1 MMRLLCAEAA
11 MLALVRRSILIAL
24 MLLTGAAPAKADES
38 VPPADAAAIQ
48 QVIQGQMNAF
58 RVDDWNAAFAYAAPS
73 IQTKFQSPQVF
84 SQMVTQAYQPVYRPR
99 GVEFRELKASEFG
112 PTQEVFVVGPD
123 GLSYLAYYTME
134 RQADGT
140 WRISGCYLV
149 RAEDENV

>member
-1 MMRLLCAEAA
+1 MRLLCAEAA
-11 MLALVRRSILIAL
+11 MLALVRRSILVAL
-24 MLLTGAAPAKADES
+24 LLLTGTALARADES
-38 VPPADAAAIQ
+38 VAPADAAAIQ

-58 RVDDWNAAFAYAAPS
+58 KVDDWNAAFAFASPG
-73 IQTKFQSPQVF
+73 IQTKFESPQVF
-84 SQMVTQAYQPVYRPR
+84 SQLVTQAYQPVYRPR

-149 RAEDENV
+149 RAEDESV

>member
-1 MMRLLCAEAA
+1 
-11 MLALVRRSILIAL
+11 MLAFVRRSILMAV
-24 MLLTGAAPAKADES
+24 MLLTAASLVRADES
-38 VPPADAAAIQ
+38 VAPADAAAIQ

-58 RVDDWNAAFAYAAPS
+58 KVDDWSAAFAYAAPS

-99 GVEFRELKASEFG
+99 GVEFRAVKASEFG

-134 RQADGT
+134 KQADGS

-149 RAEDENV
+149 RAEDESV

>member
-1 MMRLLCAEAA
+1 
-11 MLALVRRSILIAL
+11 MLALVRRLTLIAVVFL
-24 MLLTGAAPAKADES
+24 GAVPAKADES
-38 VPPADAAAIQ
+38 VAPADAAAIQ

-58 RVDDWNAAFAYAAPS
+58 KVDDWNAAFAFAAPS
-73 IQTKFQSPQVF
+73 IQTKFQSAQIF

-112 PTQEVFVVGPD
+112 PTQEVHVIGPD

-134 RQADGT
+134 KQADGT

-149 RAEDENV
+149 RAEDESV

>member
-1 MMRLLCAEAA
+1 
-11 MLALVRRSILIAL
+11 MLAVVRRLTLIAL
-24 MLLTGAAPAKADES
+24 MLLTGTARARADES
-38 VPPADAAAIQ
+38 VAPADAAAIQ

-58 RVDDWNAAFAYAAPS
+58 KVDDWNAAFAFASPG
-73 IQTKFQSPQVF
+73 IQTKFESPQVF
-84 SQMVTQAYQPVYRPR
+84 SQLVTQAYQPVYRPR

-149 RAEDENV
+149 RAEDESV

>member
-1 MMRLLCAEAA
+1 MRLLCAEAA
-11 MLALVRRSILIAL
+11 MLALVRRSILIAV
-24 MLLTGAAPAKADES
+24 MLLAGAALAKADES
-38 VPPADAAAIQ
+38 VAAAAIQ

-99 GVEFRELKASEFG
+99 GVEFREVKASEFG

-123 GLSYLAYYTME
+123 GLSYLAYYTMQK
-134 RQADGT
+134 QADGT

>member
-1 MMRLLCAEAA
+1 
-11 MLALVRRSILIAL
+11 MLAFVRRSILMAV
-24 MLLTGAAPAKADES
+24 MLLTAASLVRADES
-38 VPPADAAAIQ
+38 VAPADAAAIQ

-58 RVDDWNAAFAYAAPS
+58 KVDDWNAAFAYAAPS
-73 IQTKFQSPQVF
+73 IQTKFQSPQIF

-99 GVEFRELKASEFG
+99 SIEFREVKASEFG

-149 RAEDENV
+149 RMEDESV

>member
-1 MMRLLCAEAA
+1 

-24 MLLTGAAPAKADES
+24 LLLTGSDLARADDS
-38 VPPADAAAIQ
+38 VAPADAAAIR

-58 RVDDWNAAFAYAAPS
+58 KIDDWSAAFAYASPS
-73 IQTKFQSPQVF
+73 IQTKFESPQVF

-99 GVEFRELKASEFG
+99 GVEFREVKASEFG

-134 RQADGT
+134 KQADGT
-140 WRISGCYLV
+140 WRINGCYLV
-149 RAEDENV
+149 RAEDESV

>member
-11 MLALVRRSILIAL
+11 MLAFVRRLTVIAVVL
-24 MLLTGAAPAKADES
+24 VGAVAAQADDAIAPADG
-38 VPPADAAAIQ
+38 AAIQ

-58 RVDDWNAAFAYAAPS
+58 KVDDWNAAFAYAAPS
-73 IQTKFQSPQVF
+73 IQTKFGSSQVF

-112 PTQEVFVVGPD
+112 PTQEVHVIGPD

-134 RQADGT
+134 KQADGT

-149 RAEDENV
+149 RTDDQSV